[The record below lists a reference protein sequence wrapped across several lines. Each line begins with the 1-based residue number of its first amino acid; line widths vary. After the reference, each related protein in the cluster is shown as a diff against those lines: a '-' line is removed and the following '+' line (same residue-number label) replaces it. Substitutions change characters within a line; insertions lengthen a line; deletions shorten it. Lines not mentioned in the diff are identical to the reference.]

1 MSLRHTSVVEHPID
15 EVFAWHGRKDAIKR
29 LTPPWQPVRV
39 RAGAT
44 SLRDGRAVLGLPG
57 GLRWVA
63 THQPDGYSP
72 PHRFVDQLTSLP
84 LSAILSWRHTHEF
97 EATDDTTTRVTD
109 TVDTDLPGA
118 VLRAMFTYRH
128 AQLADDL
135 ASHARALAWRSS
147 PVTVA
152 VTGSSGL
159 VGNALTALL
168 STGGHR
174 VVRLVRRPARAP
186 DEREW
191 DPRDPAP
198 DLLAGLDAVVHL
210 AGDPLPG
217 RPVNAHEA
225 SVPDVRA
232 CPTRLLA
239 QRAANT
245 PRGPSAFVS
254 ASAVGYYGAGNGDEI
269 LTEASPRGD
278 GMLAETVAARET
290 ATSPAAEA
298 GLRTVNVRSGLVQ
311 SPRGGTLRPLFPLFY
326 AGLGA
331 SVGEGDRW
339 LPWIGLD
346 DLTDVYLRAI
356 LDADLSGP
364 INATAPHPVRNG
376 EYTRALARAL
386 DRPAP
391 IPVPGLGPRL
401 LFGKRGSRELACTD
415 QRVRP
420 DRLQRSDHRFRHP
433 DLEAALRHVLG
444 NPLRSEGGA

>member
-15 EVFAWHGRKDAIKR
+15 EVFAWHGRKGAITR
-29 LTPPWQPVRV
+29 LAPPWQPVRV
-39 RAGAT
+39 RAEAT

-72 PHRFVDQLTSLP
+72 PHRFIDQLTSPP

-97 EATDDTTTRVTD
+97 EATDGTTTRVID

-135 ASHARALAWRSS
+135 ASHARALTWRSS

-159 VGNALTALL
+159 VGTALTSLL

-174 VVRLVRRPARAP
+174 VIRLVRRPARAP

-191 DPRDPAP
+191 DPQDPAP
-198 DLLAGLDAVVHL
+198 GLLSGVDAVVHL
-210 AGDPLPG
+210 AGDSVLG
-217 RPVNAHEA
+217 RSVNAREA
-225 SVPDVRA
+225 SVLDVRTR
-232 CPTRLLA
+232 PTRLLA
-239 QRAANT
+239 QRAANAAN
-245 PRGPSAFVS
+245 GPSAFVS
-254 ASAVGYYGAGNGDEI
+254 ASTVGYYGAGNGDEI

-278 GMLAETVAARET
+278 GVLAETVAARET
-290 ATSPAAEA
+290 ATAPAAEA
-298 GLRTVNVRSGLVQ
+298 GLRTVSVRSGIVQ
-311 SPRGGTLRPLFPLFY
+311 SPRGGTLRPLFPLVY

-331 SVGEGDRW
+331 AVGEDDRW

-364 INATAPHPVRNG
+364 INATAPRPVRNG

-391 IPVPGLGPRL
+391 IPVRGLGPRL
-401 LFGKRGSRELACTD
+401 LFGKRAARELARTD

-444 NPLRSEGGA
+444 KPLRSAGGS